1 MTGPDIPRL
10 SETEFVIM
18 SLLVS
23 TRGDMYGLQLVEK
36 SNGKLKRGTIYV
48 TLGRL
53 EDKGYISSRREADDP
68 SAESPRSPRR
78 LYKPTGLGERVFR
91 AIDGA
96 GGRAWLRE
104 ALA

>member
-10 SETEFVIM
+10 SETEFLIM
-18 SLLVS
+18 NLLVS
-23 TRGDMYGLQLVEK
+23 ARGEMYGLQLVEE
-36 SNGKLKRGTIYV
+36 SNGKLKRGTVYV

-53 EDKGYISSRREADDP
+53 EDKGYISSRREADSPDSP
-68 SAESPRSPRR
+68 TPRSPRR
-78 LYKPTGLGERVFR
+78 LYKPTGLGAKVFH
-91 AIDGA
+91 ALASA

>member
-1 MTGPDIPRL
+1 MN
-10 SETEFVIM
+10 
-18 SLLVS
+18 LLIS
-23 TRGDMYGLQLVEK
+23 SRGEMYGLQLVEE

-53 EDKGYISSRREADDP
+53 EEKGYIASRREAEDLG
-68 SAESPRSPRR
+68 ASPRSPRR
-78 LYKPTGLGERVFR
+78 LYKPTGLGAKVFQ
-91 AIDGA
+91 ALAGA

>member
-10 SETEFVIM
+10 SPTEFVIM
-18 SLLVS
+18 NLLVS
-23 TRGDMYGLQLVEK
+23 ARGEMYGLELVKE
-36 SNGKLKRGTIYV
+36 SGDKLKRGTIYV

-53 EDKGYISSRREADDP
+53 EDKGYISSRREAGDSDAP
-68 SAESPRSPRR
+68 GQRSPRR
-78 LYKPTGLGERVFR
+78 LYKPTGLGQKVFQ
-91 AIDGA
+91 ALAGA

>member
-10 SETEFVIM
+10 SPTEFVVM
-18 SLLVS
+18 NLLVS
-23 TRGDMYGLQLVEK
+23 ARGERYGLQLVEE

-53 EDKGYISSRREADDP
+53 EDKGYISSRREADSPDTP
-68 SAESPRSPRR
+68 TPRSPRR
-78 LYKPTGLGERVFR
+78 LYKPTGFGARVFK
-91 AIDGA
+91 ALQDL
-96 GGRAWLRE
+96 GGRAWLKE